1 MIPELTRLYYPRIAI
16 QAARMNAFSP
26 IIATS
31 SPKHTAFLKSL
42 GATHV
47 LDRNF
52 SPEAILSE
60 ITKITVDIPLQ
71 YVYDAVSDKTTQCM
85 AYDALASGGGLV
97 SVFPNSE
104 ALLADC
110 VREGDGKRVVRPFSS
125 LRLPANHA
133 LGLEVYKRMTGWLED
148 GTIVVSVLF
157 QTKY

>member
-1 MIPELTRLYYPRIAI
+1 MLFR
-16 QAARMNAFSP
+16 S

-31 SPKHTAFLKSL
+31 SPKHASFLKSL

-47 LDRNF
+47 LDRNL

-60 ITKITVDIPLQ
+60 ITKITGGVPLR
-71 YVYDAVSDKTTQCM
+71 YAYDAVSDKTTQCM

-104 ALLADC
+104 ALLADR

-133 LGLEVYKRMTGWLED
+133 LGLEVYNRMTGWLED
-148 GTIVVSVLF
+148 GTVVVRAPS
-157 QTKY
+157 QTIGMALMATNVAESSRGPP